1 MEAWIGFEPMNN
13 DFADH
18 SLRPLGHHA
27 LFNERSPMSG
37 SHYYNPFKKLFYS
50 KFKKKRFFFEF
61 VLILRSIPAFN
72 SSV

>member
-1 MEAWIGFEPMNN
+1 
-13 DFADH
+13 
-18 SLRPLGHHA
+18 
-27 LFNERSPMSG
+27 MSG